1 MKRTVSA
8 SLALT
13 LALALLMPALLSAQ
27 NPAPTTPLT
36 KPKPAEQ
43 TATQTA
49 PAKPAPKVKTPPV
62 PEIIHPAYASLKE
75 KTAVLVFLA
84 WLWLIVGILVWLLRM
99 KIREAD
105 RVHGLKFYPA
115 AKDAPRPPTH

>member
-1 MKRTVSA
+1 MKRTA
-8 SLALT
+8 SVALALT
-13 LALALLMPALLSAQ
+13 LALAVVLPALLSAASPQ
-27 NPAPTTPLT
+27 AAPQ
-36 KPKPAEQ
+36 A
-43 TATQTA
+43 A
-49 PAKPAPKVKTPPV
+49 PAKSAAKIKAPPT
-62 PEIIHPAYASLKE
+62 PEIIHPAFASLKE

-115 AKDAPRPPTH
+115 PKDAPRPPTH

>member
-8 SLALT
+8 SLALI
-13 LALALLMPALLSAQ
+13 LALSLLLPALLSAASPQ
-27 NPAPTTPLT
+27 AAPQ
-36 KPKPAEQ
+36 A
-43 TATQTA
+43 A
-49 PAKPAPKVKTPPV
+49 PAKTTAKVKAPPTP
-62 PEIIHPAYASLKE
+62 ETIHPAFADLKE

-105 RVHGLKFYPA
+105 RVHALRFYPA
-115 AKDAPRPPTH
+115 SKDAPQPPTH